1 MSDVDT
7 PIPYALTPAGEDA
20 TRLLRLEA
28 ELERA
33 QRAQRTAAEDALSMF
48 VDFHDGQ
55 GLAEDEAYD
64 AVLRE
69 FADAEER
76 ADG

>member
-48 VDFHDGQ
+48 VDFRD